1 MGEEQYLKKYD
12 SFIFQFDNVL
22 YPEKDYLLQVY
33 YLFAQF
39 IEYAEQIDA
48 TKILDHMKVVFD
60 NEGPDSVFDSTILQ
74 FGLEEK
80 YRTNFDL
87 LMQNAKLPLK
97 LLLYNHMLRF
107 LTTIAQ
113 SGKQIFLLAEGDPV
127 VALNKIRQTEWN
139 GLETGLIVYFAD
151 EFSEQSTERI
161 ISTILDKHSINTLDA
176 LFVGNSSQTILIS
189 PSSGINYLDAAK
201 LLT

>member
-1 MGEEQYLKKYD
+1 
-12 SFIFQFDNVL
+12 
-22 YPEKDYLLQVY
+22 
-33 YLFAQF
+33 
-39 IEYAEQIDA
+39 
-48 TKILDHMKVVFD
+48 
-60 NEGPDSVFDSTILQ
+60 
-74 FGLEEK
+74 
-80 YRTNFDL
+80 
-87 LMQNAKLPLK
+87 
-97 LLLYNHMLRF
+97 MLRF

-113 SGKQIFLLAEGDPV
+113 GGKQIFLLAEGDPV

-189 PSSGINYLDAAK
+189 PSSRINYLDAAK

>member
-189 PSSGINYLDAAK
+189 PSSGINYLNAAK

>member
-107 LTTIAQ
+107 LTTIAL

-189 PSSGINYLDAAK
+189 PSSGINYLNAAK